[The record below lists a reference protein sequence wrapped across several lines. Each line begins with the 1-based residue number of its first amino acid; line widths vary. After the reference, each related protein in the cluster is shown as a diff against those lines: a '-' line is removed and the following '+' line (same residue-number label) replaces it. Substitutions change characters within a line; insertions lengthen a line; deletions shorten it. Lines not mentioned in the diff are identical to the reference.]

1 MLFRAF
7 ALAFGLLAFVTG
19 CGGGKSQPASPPAT
33 PACSD
38 GLDNDADTLIDLAD
52 PGCTNAADTD
62 EAAIFPFCSDRLDN
76 DGDTLIDFPNDPG
89 CANANSGTE
98 APQCNDRTDNDG
110 DTLVDLADSDCTSAS
125 DATEGPPPPVTTTIH
140 FSTYLGND
148 KHDFVRDVAV
158 DASGNVY
165 AVGGAESSDLPT
177 TTGQAFGGYE
187 DAFVAKFND
196 QGALLWARFLGGAEL
211 DRAYAVEVSGNDVII
226 AGRAGASFPVTAGVI
241 QGAGQFQGSSTVA
254 NVYPQPQ
261 DGFVAKLNATNGA
274 LVWATWFGASSDTHA
289 NVIRDIAVDPNN
301 GFIYLAASTVAGG
314 VYPTA
319 ILSAFSRGFQ
329 SSQQGGIDGVLAKLS
344 SDGTTMPWA
353 TYVGGSADENAQP
366 SVRID
371 SQGRPVVLF
380 RTESPNAPTTL
391 GAHDRQLDG
400 LGDFYVS
407 RYAVNGARE
416 WATFVGGNDNE
427 GVETHN
433 LAIRSDDTLVIA
445 GATRSTTDFAVTGA
459 YDETQ
464 NGNGGTGTGVGTNY
478 PTDCGIAILAA
489 NGSSLLGAT
498 YYGGS
503 VGEACEGVGADSN
516 GNIYVTGG
524 TYSSTLIA
532 PNFPITAGAY
542 RSTKPGT
549 ISPFIAVF
557 NRDLTRLRY
566 SSYYGGSGNAIG
578 RDLVVK
584 GEAHFVFGGEVGVG
598 FPTVNAVRAAPSV
611 TTQLHGGVADVLVP
625 LGPG

>member
-1 MLFRAF
+1 M
-7 ALAFGLLAFVTG
+7 
-19 CGGGKSQPASPPAT
+19 
-33 PACSD
+33 
-38 GLDNDADTLIDLAD
+38 
-52 PGCTNAADTD
+52 
-62 EAAIFPFCSDRLDN
+62 
-76 DGDTLIDFPNDPG
+76 
-89 CANANSGTE
+89 
-98 APQCNDRTDNDG
+98 
-110 DTLVDLADSDCTSAS
+110 
-125 DATEGPPPPVTTTIH
+125 
-140 FSTYLGND
+140 
-148 KHDFVRDVAV
+148 
-158 DASGNVY
+158 
-165 AVGGAESSDLPT
+165 
-177 TTGQAFGGYE
+177 
-187 DAFVAKFND
+187 
-196 QGALLWARFLGGAEL
+196 
-211 DRAYAVEVSGNDVII
+211 
-226 AGRAGASFPVTAGVI
+226 
-241 QGAGQFQGSSTVA
+241 
-254 NVYPQPQ
+254 
-261 DGFVAKLNATNGA
+261 
-274 LVWATWFGASSDTHA
+274 
-289 NVIRDIAVDPNN
+289 
-301 GFIYLAASTVAGG
+301 
-314 VYPTA
+314 
-319 ILSAFSRGFQ
+319 
-329 SSQQGGIDGVLAKLS
+329 
-344 SDGTTMPWA
+344 
-353 TYVGGSADENAQP
+353 
-366 SVRID
+366 
-371 SQGRPVVLF
+371 
-380 RTESPNAPTTL
+380 
-391 GAHDRQLDG
+391 
-400 LGDFYVS
+400 
-407 RYAVNGARE
+407 NGARE

-464 NGNGGTGTGVGTNY
+464 NGNGGAGTGVGTNY

-498 YYGGS
+498 YYGGL

-566 SSYYGGSGNAIG
+566 SSYYGGNGNAVG

-598 FPTVNAVRAAPSV
+598 FPTVNAVRVAPSV